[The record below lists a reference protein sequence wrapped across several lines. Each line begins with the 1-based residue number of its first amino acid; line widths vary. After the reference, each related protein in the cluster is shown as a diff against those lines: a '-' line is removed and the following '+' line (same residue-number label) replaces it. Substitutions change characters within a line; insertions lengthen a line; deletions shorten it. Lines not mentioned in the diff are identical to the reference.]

1 MNLEQIIQ
9 QHTVYNNNKNALSSN
24 GVTSNADTSDELK
37 DKVDDLI
44 LQYQS
49 NQNTNKVT
57 QELEDDSNIQI
68 EQDAMKLEVNVD
80 DLKAQKNIFLK
91 AISSFKYYYDDV
103 LYRGILGGS
112 REAGQQLIQATTEFT
127 EAGLEELGK
136 ELGYEMDKSK
146 WNTLSDEQK
155 NKYREIFRVYDQ
167 EKGDKIYFGK
177 NVDLEVPYNLPS
189 VEEPKTILGSFV
201 RDASQFLT
209 SFVLAPGGKTAV
221 GKYVTKGAIADAL
234 FDPKEGNLATFIK
247 EFAYVDDNGDEQ
259 IGIVKEVLDF
269 LDSKVD
275 DSAEAEDKIRA
286 RLKQSVEGGILGLA
300 VDGFMVGL
308 KYAKGNE
315 DLKTIIIRG
324 ITEQEYDPKAIKEAT
339 KIVRTGKAKTAAKQA
354 LKYREIRST
363 LIKQFEQTI
372 GARSQFDIDEVI
384 DDSLL
389 ISKKDKKGFL
399 VLDMDKAKKS
409 GLNIA
414 KYRNADELN
423 MDVLDYRQSLGRG
436 ERGDET
442 ASLIRDAEN
451 NLVFPILKPEKL
463 DALVAA
469 AGDVFEKF
477 PNKVDLKNKSV
488 IDNLMELSL
497 ETASD
502 GKPLLA
508 TDELLETLN
517 KYGISFEEYVTMSVG
532 SASSAGKVLQK
543 MSAIAKRFKSKE
555 VLGERDSINKTQKNI
570 AKVGLRIENISRGLL
585 VSQIATAM
593 RNVQSAGI
601 RAPLEALQNVM
612 DTALYN
618 LENEGI
624 VSGMKAIISP
634 TNWTDSFKGM
644 RYMYDASNWGEF
656 AELTDFILKTP
667 GFGDEHKRMFDQ
679 VSEVRRNMELD
690 LKGSGLKTKAMEKVL
705 KGAEGGVDF
714 LNSVNRWQEYMIR
727 RATFMG
733 ELERL
738 VKRKYNIDLMELAK
752 TGNIDDLLS
761 KEDFKEVLTDSVTKA
776 MDITYAK
783 QPDFYFFKETTNFI
797 TRNGLTTVAPFPRF
811 MFNSMELLGNYA
823 AGAPLP
829 IMKKVLGGGKFTAK
843 DRKQISRNMLGWTV
857 VLPAAMMYRNQDD
870 APADYKL
877 LANNDGTTTDT
888 TPMSPLL
895 RQSLWIAEAIKRN
908 DDGELLQWM
917 EKQGWREATETIF
930 GTNLRVGSG
939 EVIFKDLAE
948 AVLSS
953 DGMGTEKGAKFL
965 GTFMGE
971 WISRFGTPL
980 NQIIE
985 VQRGM
990 GYRTDEFKDFN
1001 TEPEIKSSG
1010 NIINFAQEVGKYVM
1024 QPSKKRGYLN
1034 IFSPGTDEEFIDV
1047 DGNVV
1052 KVPNRETVFQAG
1064 NRNYRVGSMLKVFS
1078 GLSTKREYSD
1088 AGKYLEDLGYRDF
1101 KIVTRSISPGF
1112 KNFEAASLRE
1122 NLTTI
1127 VDHVKEGSYF
1137 YTMQE
1142 KFYNKL
1148 SDKAKSN
1155 IKKRTFIRDAQ
1166 RKEIDNQLRFF
1177 KSKIDKFIA
1186 GIETDDKG
1194 SLKFDIEFEKSR
1206 YVLAAQKF
1214 RRLPATAKK
1223 DALNKMEIFLKG
1235 ETLDLSNPI
1244 HLEKIVDF
1252 AKTK

>member
-1 MNLEQIIQ
+1 M
-9 QHTVYNNNKNALSSN
+9 
-24 GVTSNADTSDELK
+24 
-37 DKVDDLI
+37 
-44 LQYQS
+44 
-49 NQNTNKVT
+49 
-57 QELEDDSNIQI
+57 
-68 EQDAMKLEVNVD
+68 
-80 DLKAQKNIFLK
+80 
-91 AISSFKYYYDDV
+91 
-103 LYRGILGGS
+103 LYRGIIGGA
-112 REAGQQLIQATTEFT
+112 RDAGQQFIQASTEFT
-127 EAGLEELGK
+127 EAGTEELGK

-201 RDASQFLT
+201 RDTSQFLT
-209 SFVLAPGGKTAV
+209 SFVLAPGGKARV
-221 GKYVTKGAIADAL
+221 GKYMTKGAIADAL

-259 IGIVKEVLDF
+259 VGIVKEVLDF

-286 RLKQSVEGGILGLA
+286 RLKQSMEGGILGLA
-300 VDGFMVGL
+300 VDGFMLGL
-308 KYAKGNE
+308 RYAKGNE
-315 DLKTIIIRG
+315 DLKTIIIKG

-339 KIVRTGKAKTAAKQA
+339 KIVRQGKAKLAAKQA
-354 LKYREIRST
+354 LKYREIRNNM
-363 LIKQFEQTI
+363 IKQFEQTI

-384 DDSLL
+384 NEDLL
-389 ISKKDKKGFL
+389 ISSKDKKGFL
-399 VLDMDKAKKS
+399 VLDMDRAKKS
-409 GLNIA
+409 GVNIA
-414 KYRNADELN
+414 KYRNADELQ
-423 MDVLDYRQSLGRG
+423 MDVLEYRQNLNRG

-451 NLVFPILKPEKL
+451 KLVFPILKPEKL
-463 DALVAA
+463 DALVSA
-469 AGDVFEKF
+469 AGEIFSKYPD
-477 PNKVDLKNKSV
+477 KVDLKNKTV

-497 ETASD
+497 EKTTD
-502 GKPLLA
+502 GKSILS
-508 TDELLETLN
+508 TDELLNTLN
-517 KYGISFEEYVTMSVG
+517 KYGITYEEYVTMAVG
-532 SASSAGKVLQK
+532 SASQAGRVLQK
-543 MSAIAKRFKSKE
+543 FSAIAKKFKSKE
-555 VLGERDSINKTQKNI
+555 VVGERDSVNKTQKNI
-570 AKVGLRIENISRGLL
+570 AKVGLRFENISRGLL

-624 VSGMKAIISP
+624 AAGMKAIISP

-667 GFGDEHKRMFDQ
+667 GLGDEHRRMFNQ
-679 VSEVRRNMELD
+679 VNEVRRNMQLD
-690 LKGSGLKTKAMEKVL
+690 LKGTTPINIPFTNYKFDATKATDKAL
-705 KGAEGGVDF
+705 AGAEGGVDF

-738 VKRKYNIDLMELAK
+738 VKREYDIDLMELAK
-752 TGNIDDLLS
+752 TGNIDELFAKNS
-761 KEDFKEVLTDSVTKA
+761 FKELITESVNKA

-797 TRNGLTTVAPFPRF
+797 TRNGLTFFAPFPRF
-811 MFNSMELLGNYA
+811 MFNSMELLGNYS

-939 EVIFKDLAE
+939 EIIFKDLAE
-948 AVLSS
+948 AVLAS

-965 GTFMGE
+965 GTFVGE
-971 WISRFGTPL
+971 WIARFGTPL

-985 VQRGM
+985 VQRAM

-1001 TEPEIKSSG
+1001 TEPEVKASG

-1223 DALNKMEIFLKG
+1223 DALNKMDIFLKG

-1244 HLEKIVDF
+1244 HLEKIIDF
-1252 AKTK
+1252 AKIK